1 MTERWRR
8 SLDALGRSEPE
19 ARDLRE
25 RALRGPRLPDP
36 PRRQGSVLVAGA
48 LSIALALASFSVLR
62 NAFREGPDRPP
73 VQTPSQSETGRLDP
87 EELCDVPAY
96 DPNVAVLGDDSS
108 SVFGAMGPRQVP
120 LEVLEGPGASASS
133 IVGPATEALR
143 SYLAGPQ
150 AVNAPSDGWRT
161 IAQTA
166 DEVIFAAPPDGGY
179 SDWWVTRFTMTGGAW
194 KSRETEL
201 VEQHLTPAQ
210 AGHGLR
216 LEWTDE
222 VVLRDGVWTS
232 SLTLVNDRGAAWAY
246 GEDAPELWGRARVFD
261 PETGAEIG
269 HAAEA
274 VGGRGTGAEL
284 GAGERRP
291 LPLSLGGALPD
302 LGPGVRDLIA
312 CVPELGLASPVG
324 TLRVVENPIV
334 RTVDVLTYPYRGVGM
349 AALGGGRLMVHN
361 GCLAVADRSPRPIYV
376 VWPDGYTMVSRQEV
390 SVLIDAV
397 GREVSRLGDEVTL
410 GGGYVPLAHVDAATI
425 DGLPEACRTGG
436 QGYFLTTGLAD
447 G

>member
-19 ARDLRE
+19 ALDLRE

-62 NAFREGPDRPP
+62 NAFREGPDRPS
-73 VQTPSQSETGRLDP
+73 VQTPSHSETGRLDP

-120 LEVLEGPGASASS
+120 SEVLEGPGASASS

-179 SDWWVTRFTMTGGAW
+179 SDWWVTRFTMTGGEW

-210 AGHGLR
+210 AGHDLR

-246 GEDAPELWGRARVFD
+246 GEDAAELWGRARVFD

-274 VGGRGTGAEL
+274 VGGWGPAAEL
-284 GAGERRP
+284 GAGEGRP

-302 LGPGVRDLIA
+302 LGPGVHGLIA
-312 CVPELGLASPVG
+312 CVPELGLASPLG
-324 TLRVVENPIV
+324 TLRVVENPVV

-410 GGGYVPLAHVDAATI
+410 GGGYVPLEYVDAATI